1 MPRVTP
7 CFVVTAS
14 YVEGAAERRA
24 PYRDEHL
31 ERVEKL
37 LREGALLLGGAFDD
51 MSASLLVFGVQSEE
65 AVVAVIESDVYW
77 REGIWT
83 DYTIRKLNRITL

>member
-1 MPRVTP
+1 MSGSAT
-7 CFVVTAS
+7 CYVVEAT
-14 YVEGAAERRA
+14 YVESAAQRRA
-24 PYRDEHL
+24 PFRQEHL

-37 LREGALLLGGAFDD
+37 IAEGALAVAGAFDD
-51 MSASLLVFGVQSEE
+51 MSASFLVFALKSRD

-83 DYTIRKLNRITL
+83 DYRIRKVNRVTL